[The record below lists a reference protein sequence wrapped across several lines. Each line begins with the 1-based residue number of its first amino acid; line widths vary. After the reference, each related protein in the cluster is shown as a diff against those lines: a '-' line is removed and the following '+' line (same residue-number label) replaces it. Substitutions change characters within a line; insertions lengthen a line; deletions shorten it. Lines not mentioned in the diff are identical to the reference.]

1 MSLPQEV
8 AIAEVVVKGNLTRKT
23 RDRVH
28 DIKAK
33 PCHHAEKSGMRQH
46 PRSGG
51 LRSAEAHDKPMCGG
65 ICKLQLLAF
74 QALTFAIFALF
85 GYYVDE

>member
-1 MSLPQEV
+1 VLFQ
-8 AIAEVVVKGNLTRKT
+8 G
-23 RDRVH
+23 
-28 DIKAK
+28 
-33 PCHHAEKSGMRQH
+33 KSPSVFASKCLQ

-51 LRSAEAHDKPMCGG
+51 LRTAEAHGKPMSGG